1 MILLSISFGSGVF
14 NVVCLVFIRLVVKV
28 LMLNERV
35 NDTQG
40 VVNKQAMMH
49 IFGIKNIAA
58 RFQCSG
64 NNFSIK
70 RLEATLAT

>member
-40 VVNKQAMMH
+40 VVN
-49 IFGIKNIAA
+49 
-58 RFQCSG
+58 
-64 NNFSIK
+64 
-70 RLEATLAT
+70 